1 MHGYGDD
8 ASIHKDWAWQQQ
20 SCCRAAGR
28 GEALVSMNAKRFWR
42 ELGGALGM
50 HLGVFTAC

>member
-1 MHGYGDD
+1 MEKESGPEG
-8 ASIHKDWAWQQQ
+8 AEVPNRA
-20 SCCRAAGR
+20 AAGR